1 MNKHLIWLPA
11 VALAV
16 TLGGQAA
23 FYATELPTTSL
34 HASWQFKPKSIGEAR
49 AKADSV
55 VEAEVVSVQRGADIV
70 TKAPGEP
77 GDEDRIPT
85 QQVTLKVLKT
95 HKGSQKVGDTIQVFQ
110 TGGLQVPTTLASEPS
125 KDQVRIQAKKVI
137 LEGDPLYQV
146 GEQHLL
152 MLDQGP
158 KGQLKTVAPQGR
170 FKIERNG
177 TVTPAVDDEVTA
189 PLKGKGLAELQRQV
203 GEQGLRGGLDG

>member
-1 MNKHLIWLPA
+1 MNKHLLWLPA
-11 VALAV
+11 LAFAV
-16 TLGGQAA
+16 TLGGQAVY
-23 FYATELPTTSL
+23 YASELPSTNL
-34 HASWQFKPKSIGEAR
+34 HASWHYKPRSIAETRNTAQ
-49 AKADSV
+49 AI

-70 TKAPGEP
+70 TKTPGEP

-85 QQVTLKVLKT
+85 QEVTLKVLKA
-95 HKGSQKVGDTIQVFQ
+95 HKGSAKVGDTIQLFQ
-110 TGGLQVPTTLASEPS
+110 TGGLQVPQTLGGEPP

-158 KGQLKTVAPQGR
+158 RGLMKTIAPQGR

-189 PLKGKGLAELQRQV
+189 PLRGKGLAELQRQV
-203 GEQGLRGGLDG
+203 QGLRTGAD

>member
-1 MNKHLIWLPA
+1 MQ
-11 VALAV
+11 ALVDLETACF
-16 TLGGQAA
+16 GEQRFGQS
-23 FYATELPTTSL
+23 T
-34 HASWQFKPKSIGEAR
+34 GAR
-49 AKADSV
+49 V
-55 VEAEVVSVQRGADIV
+55 PWI
-70 TKAPGEP
+70 T
-77 GDEDRIPT
+77 IPT

-110 TGGLQVPTTLASEPS
+110 TGGLQVPTTLTSEPS